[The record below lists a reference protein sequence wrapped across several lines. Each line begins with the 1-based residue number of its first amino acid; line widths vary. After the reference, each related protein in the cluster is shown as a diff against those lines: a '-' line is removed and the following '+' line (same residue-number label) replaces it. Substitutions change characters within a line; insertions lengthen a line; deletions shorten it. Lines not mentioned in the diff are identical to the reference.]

1 MLVFPLMPDR
11 ADFRDTLFR
20 LIVLAAAA
28 FALYGAF
35 LSNPLVFDDHWF
47 LPKSSGESLRAAFN
61 LYWPPYR
68 WLPFA
73 SIYLTH
79 SLVGEDIMWLRLENL
94 ALHVANAF
102 LLFLFLRRLFET
114 VIPKSPGAESPGRDE
129 LSLDALAFAAALL
142 FLLHPVAVYGV
153 AYLVQRSI
161 LMATMFALL
170 TWFLFL
176 KGLTAERQGWLLAS
190 AAAYLLSAFSKEHAI
205 VVPTVSL
212 ALFVLVRRDGRPSFR
227 QIAPVF
233 VLYGVIASLVLLGRT
248 QSGVLVN
255 FYEPNTVVMS
265 RNLAPDNLYLLSNLT
280 QCFLFFKYLFL
291 WLVPV
296 TSLMSVDMRE
306 PLATGL
312 WTWPQTAGAAGFV
325 LFPVVAGYLLFKKGR
340 PGLAGFGLLCP
351 WMLFAAEFSAVKVQE
366 VFVLYRSYLWMP
378 CVAAVFPFLF
388 QKLAA
393 RRAIALLAVVTLTF
407 IPLAWNR
414 LTTFSDPLLLW
425 DDALQLALKRPNPSG
440 LGRLYHNRGVAYLD
454 QKRYPEAIQD
464 FDLGIRHLP
473 GYSRIYNDRAVAYLS
488 MGRYREALN
497 DFERAIW
504 LDPKYYNPYLG
515 RARVHE
521 ALGDTDA
528 ARRDYARSCRLGVT
542 EVCNEY

>member
-1 MLVFPLMPDR
+1 MV
-11 ADFRDTLFR
+11 
-20 LIVLAAAA
+20 
-28 FALYGAF
+28 
-35 LSNPLVFDDHWF
+35 
-47 LPKSSGESLRAAFN
+47 
-61 LYWPPYR
+61 
-68 WLPFA
+68 
-73 SIYLTH
+73 
-79 SLVGEDIMWLRLENL
+79 
-94 ALHVANAF
+94 
-102 LLFLFLRRLFET
+102 
-114 VIPKSPGAESPGRDE
+114 
-129 LSLDALAFAAALL
+129 
-142 FLLHPVAVYGV
+142 PV
-153 AYLVQRSI
+153 
-161 LMATMFALL
+161 
-170 TWFLFL
+170 
-176 KGLTAERQGWLLAS
+176 
-190 AAAYLLSAFSKEHAI
+190 
-205 VVPTVSL
+205 VSL
-212 ALFVLVRRDGRPSFR
+212 ALFLLVRRAGRPSFR

-233 VLYGVIASLVLLGRT
+233 VLYSVVAALVVLGRIK
-248 QSGVLVN
+248 SGVLEN
-255 FYEPNTVVMS
+255 FYEPNVATLS
-265 RNLAPDNLYLLSNLT
+265 RSLESDELYLLSNLT
-280 QCFLFFKYLFL
+280 QCFLYFKYLFL

-312 WTWPQTAGAAGFV
+312 WSWPQTAGAAGFV

-340 PGLAGFGLLCP
+340 AGLAGFGLLCP
-351 WMLFAAEFSAVKVQE
+351 WLLFATEFSVVKVQE

-393 RRAIALLAVVTLTF
+393 RQAIVLLAVVTLVF

-425 DDALQLALKRPNPSG
+425 DDALRLALKGPNPSG
-440 LGRLYHNRGVAYLD
+440 LGRMYHNRGVAYRD
-454 QKRYPEAIQD
+454 QKRYREAIRD

-473 GYSRIYNDRAVAYLS
+473 GYSRIYNDRAVAYLY
-488 MGRYREALN
+488 MGSYGEALN

-542 EVCNEY
+542 EVCNRF

>member
-1 MLVFPLMPDR
+1 MIPYPLMPDR
-11 ADFRDTLFR
+11 ADFRYTLFC
-20 LIVLAAAA
+20 LAVLAAAA

-47 LPKSSGESLRAAFN
+47 LPKSPAESLRAAFN
-61 LYWPPYR
+61 LSWPPYR

-79 SLVGEDIMWLRLENL
+79 SLVGENMAWLRLENL
-94 ALHVANAF
+94 VLHVANAF
-102 LLFLFLRRLFET
+102 LLFLFLRMLFET
-114 VIPKSPGAESPGRDE
+114 VIPKGPGAESSGRDG
-129 LSLDALAFAAALL
+129 LSLHALAFAAALL

-153 AYLVQRSI
+153 AYLVQRST

-176 KGLTAERQGWLLAS
+176 KGMTAERQGWLLAS

-205 VVPTVSL
+205 MVPAVSL
-212 ALFVLVRRDGRPSFR
+212 TLFFLVRRAGRPSVGR
-227 QIAPVF
+227 IAPVF
-233 VLYGVIASLVLLGRT
+233 VLYGAIAALVVLGRIK
-248 QSGVLVN
+248 SGVLEN
-255 FYEPNTVVMS
+255 FYEPNAAVMS
-265 RNLAPDNLYLLSNLT
+265 RNLTPNNLYLLSNLT
-280 QCFLFFKYLFL
+280 QCFLYFKYLFL

-296 TSLMSVDMRE
+296 TSLMSVDVRE

-312 WTWPQTAGAAGFV
+312 WSWPQTAGAAGFV

-340 PGLAGFGLLCP
+340 AGLAGFGLLCP
-351 WMLFAAEFSAVKVQE
+351 WLLFATEFSVVKVQE

-378 CVAAVFPFLF
+378 CIAAVFPFLF

-393 RRAIALLAVVTLTF
+393 RQAIVLLAVAALVV

-425 DDALQLALKRPNPSG
+425 DDALRLALKRPNPSG

-454 QKRYPEAIQD
+454 QKRYPDAIRD

-473 GYSRIYNDRAVAYLS
+473 RFSFIYNDRAVAYLS

-497 DFERAIW
+497 DFDRAIR
-504 LDPKYYNPYLG
+504 LNPDYYNPYLG
-515 RARVHE
+515 RAKVHE

-528 ARRDYARSCRLGVT
+528 ARRDYVRSCRLGVT